1 MKTQISALF
10 ITLALS
16 NTTLASEWGYEGHHG
31 PEHWGNVAKECAIG
45 KNQSPIDIAQP
56 VEAEMK
62 ALELNYT
69 GQVVSLTN
77 NGHTLQAGVSGENVF
92 HVDGKSFE
100 LKQFH
105 FHTPSENA
113 IRGKQYPLEAHFV
126 HADSEGNLAVI
137 AVMFDTGK
145 QNPLLSELTA
155 KMPTVGEQVTLPHA
169 FDVAALLPKQQDYF
183 RFNGS
188 LTTPPCS
195 EGVRWFVLKQ
205 ASELSNSQTEHLMSV
220 MGRNNR
226 PLQPLNARTV
236 LSKD

>member
-1 MKTQISALF
+1 MKKQISALF
-10 ITLALS
+10 VTLALS
-16 NTTLASEWGYEGHHG
+16 NTALASEWGYEGDHG
-31 PEHWGNVAKECAIG
+31 PEHWGNVAKECAMG

-56 VEAEMK
+56 IEAEMK
-62 ALELNYT
+62 ALELNYV

-77 NGHTLQAGVSGENVF
+77 NGHTLQAGVSGKNF
-92 HVDGKSFE
+92 LNVDGKSFE

-105 FHTPSENA
+105 FHTPSENV
-113 IRGKQYPLEAHFV
+113 IKGKQYPLEAHFV
-126 HADSEGNLAVI
+126 HADSEGNLAVV

-145 QNPLLSELTA
+145 QNPLLNELTA

-169 FDVAALLPKQQDYF
+169 FDVAALLPKQKDYY

-195 EGVRWFVLKQ
+195 EGVRWLVLKQ
-205 ASELSNSQTEHLMSV
+205 ASELSSSQTEQLVSV
-220 MGRNNR
+220 MGHNNR

>member
-1 MKTQISALF
+1 MKKQISALF
-10 ITLALS
+10 VTLVLS
-16 NTTLASEWGYEGHHG
+16 NTALASEWGYEGHHG
-31 PEHWGNVAKECAIG
+31 PEHWGNVAKECAMG
-45 KNQSPIDIAQP
+45 KNQSPINIAQP

-62 ALELNYT
+62 ALELNYA
-69 GQVVSLTN
+69 GQAVSVIN
-77 NGHTLQAGVSGENVF
+77 NGHALQAGVSGNNF
-92 HVDGKSFE
+92 LNVDGKSFE

-105 FHTPSENA
+105 FHTPSENVVK
-113 IRGKQYPLEAHFV
+113 GKQYPLEAHFV
-126 HADSEGNLAVI
+126 HADSEGNLAVV
-137 AVMFDTGK
+137 AVMYDTGR

-155 KMPTVGEQVTLPHA
+155 KMPTVGEQVTLSHA
-169 FDVAALLPKQQDYF
+169 FDVAALLPKQQDYY

-205 ASELSNSQTEHLMSV
+205 ASELSSSQTEQLMSV
-220 MGRNNR
+220 MGHNNR

>member
-1 MKTQISALF
+1 MKKQISALF
-10 ITLALS
+10 VTLALS
-16 NTTLASEWGYEGHHG
+16 NTALAFEWGYEKHNG
-31 PEHWGNVAKECAIG
+31 PEHWGKVANECAMG

-62 ALELNYT
+62 ALELNYA
-69 GQVVSLTN
+69 GQAVSVIN
-77 NGHTLQAGVSGENVF
+77 NGHTLQAGVSGNNF
-92 HVDGKSFE
+92 LNVDGKSFE

-105 FHTPSENA
+105 FHTPSENV

-126 HADSEGNLAVI
+126 HADSEGNLAVV
-137 AVMFDTGK
+137 AVMYDTGK

-155 KMPTVGEQVTLPHA
+155 KMPTVGEQVTLSHA
-169 FDVAALLPKQQDYF
+169 FDVAALLPKQQDYY

-205 ASELSNSQTEHLMSV
+205 ASELSSSQTEQLMSV
-220 MGRNNR
+220 MGHNNR

>member
-1 MKTQISALF
+1 MKKQISALF
-10 ITLALS
+10 VTLALS
-16 NTTLASEWGYEGHHG
+16 NTALAFEWGYEDHNG
-31 PEHWGNVAKECAIG
+31 PEHWGKVAKECAMG

-62 ALELNYT
+62 ALELNYA
-69 GQVVSLTN
+69 GQAVSVIN
-77 NGHTLQAGVSGENVF
+77 NGYTLQAGVSGNNF
-92 HVDGKSFE
+92 LNVDGKSFE

-105 FHTPSENA
+105 FHTPSENV

-126 HADSEGNLAVI
+126 HADSEGNLAVV
-137 AVMFDTGK
+137 AVMYDTGK

-155 KMPTVGEQVTLPHA
+155 KMPTVGEQVTLSHA
-169 FDVAALLPKQQDYF
+169 FDVAALLPKQQDYY

-205 ASELSNSQTEHLMSV
+205 ASELSSSQTEQLMSV
-220 MGRNNR
+220 MGHNNR